1 MLRYTVELM
10 YLKGRR
16 ASLKVRAPDTNRVRM
31 TRAAHPIR
39 SLTFA
44 MVALLT
50 VALLLPIQA
59 PANKSRVEQLRADL
73 NTINDDFK
81 RAGAAYD
88 KAFWALDETE
98 AEIEKTTV
106 RIAENEVALDEAQEQ
121 LQGRMASW
129 YRSDDLGLMGFLL
142 GADDFADFVT
152 RMEYAS
158 RIARTDA
165 DTIEQV
171 EILLTELR
179 EDRERLEI
187 EQQERAEKAEQFKA
201 QRDALQ
207 KRLQDKQAEYDRVQR
222 ELAEAA
228 RREQEARQRAEAARS
243 SSAAVAV
250 PAPVSSG
257 TAAVAGPNGMVFP
270 VAGPNYYSD
279 TWGASRAGGRRRHKG
294 TDIMAATGTPV
305 VATMSG
311 TVSSSNGATSGLY
324 VRLSADNGW
333 SFHYMHLDRITV
345 ASGRVSAG
353 QVIGTVGYTGNASA
367 SAPHLH
373 FEIHLPGQGA
383 VNPYPYLRQ
392 MQGR

>member
-1 MLRYTVELM
+1 M
-10 YLKGRR
+10 
-16 ASLKVRAPDTNRVRM
+16 
-31 TRAAHPIR
+31 
-39 SLTFA
+39 
-44 MVALLT
+44 ALLA
-50 VALLLPIQA
+50 VALLLPTQA
-59 PANKSRVEQLRADL
+59 PAAKSRVEQLQADL
-73 NTINDDFK
+73 NKINDEFK

-98 AEIEKTTV
+98 AEIEKTTA
-106 RIAENEVALDEAQEQ
+106 RIGENEIALDEAQVQ

-142 GADDFADFVT
+142 GAEDFDDFVT

-158 RIARTDA
+158 RIASVDA
-165 DTIEQV
+165 STIERV
-171 EILLTELR
+171 EGLLTELR
-179 EDRERLEI
+179 DDHERLEI
-187 EQQERAEKAEQFKA
+187 EQKERAKNAERFKAE
-201 QRDALQ
+201 RDSLQ
-207 KRLQDKQAEYDRVQR
+207 KKLRDKKAEYDRVQR

-228 RREQEARQRAEAARS
+228 RREQEARQRAQVAAGR
-243 SSAAVAV
+243 AV
-250 PAPVSSG
+250 PAPTLSRAGSV
-257 TAAVAGPNGMVFP
+257 AAPAGPNGMVFP

-279 TWGASRAGGRRRHKG
+279 TWGASRGGGRRTHKG

-311 TVSSSNGATSGLY
+311 TVSASNGSTSGLY
-324 VRLSADNGW
+324 LRLRADNGW
-333 SFHYMHLDRITV
+333 SFHYMHLNSFTV
-345 ASGRVSAG
+345 SSGRVTAG

-373 FEIHLPGQGA
+373 FEIHPSGSA